1 MSTCRFKHCL
11 VRRPRPHIGQVS
23 LEPENTF
30 YKNQDVE
37 MSKKK
42 TPVFTE
48 DTTQRPSLLIASIP
62 YDIILFKGF
71 LNKTEQPKSLFKINI
86 LNPKNQIITFCL
98 VWVGRNYFLQFCLR
112 TCKSLSYFCPNRLSQ
127 MEQGYGLRPR
137 CTVSMCLFRCLESM

>member
-1 MSTCRFKHCL
+1 
-11 VRRPRPHIGQVS
+11 
-23 LEPENTF
+23 
-30 YKNQDVE
+30 

-86 LNPKNQIITFCL
+86 LNPKNQIITFVLFGWAEITFYNSVCEHVNL
-98 VWVGRNYFLQFCLR
+98 YHISVRIASHRW
-112 TCKSLSYFCPNRLSQ
+112 NR
-127 MEQGYGLRPR
+127 G
-137 CTVSMCLFRCLESM
+137 TA